1 MQLGI
6 LALVGITELALFI
19 LLLFFFSRL
28 RKSEK
33 IHLQLA
39 GDQRSLMDKLHA
51 NAALERELVQSFAV
65 RQAELRKLDA
75 DLEKRA
81 GELRTLLDQAER
93 VSRSPQFLRGLI
105 KSGSRQG
112 RSPAQLAKATGLS
125 LDEVQLILAQ
135 EGN

>member
-6 LALVGITELALFI
+6 FALISVTELLLFI
-19 LLLFFFSRL
+19 LLLLFFSRL

-33 IHLQLA
+33 IYLQLA
-39 GDQRSLMDKLHA
+39 EDQRSLMDKLHA
-51 NAALERELVQSFAV
+51 NAALERDIVQSFAV
-65 RQAELRKLDA
+65 RQAELRKLDE

-81 GELRTLLDQAER
+81 AELRALLEQTER

-112 RSPAQLAKATGLS
+112 RSPAQLAKAAGLS
-125 LDEVQLILAQ
+125 VDEVQLILAQ
-135 EGN
+135 DGN

>member
-6 LALVGITELALFI
+6 LALISITELLLFI

-39 GDQRSLMDKLHA
+39 EDQRSLMDKLHA
-51 NAALERELVQSFAV
+51 NAALEHELVQSFAV
-65 RQAELRKLDA
+65 RQAELRKLDG

-81 GELRTLLDQAER
+81 GELRALLEQAER

-112 RSPAQLAKATGLS
+112 RSPAQLAKAAGLS

-135 EGN
+135 EGD